1 MSPIY
6 NHVHVLPVHT
16 CTHRE
21 KLMNGYGQPT
31 VNMYNIDLDVMGK
44 HWWMNVHLC
53 YTDLGVGGRRWWMNG
68 QQEGNTLHNRW
79 TEGWIILSLPPPGSC
94 LFGCY
99 RCTECF
105 VVYILIFDMI
115 RTQVIIKTLTTRNSY
130 CHTDLDTVIEL
141 LSNMLSLHH
150 YLMMK
155 MNLWIGRDEIF

>member
-1 MSPIY
+1 MNECTP
-6 NHVHVLPVHT
+6 VL
-16 CTHRE
+16 HRLRCGGKE
-21 KLMNGYGQPT
+21 MMNEWSALT
-31 VNMYNIDLDVMGK
+31 VSRKEI
-44 HWWMNVHLC
+44 
-53 YTDLGVGGRRWWMNG
+53 
-68 QQEGNTLHNRW
+68 Q
-79 TEGWIILSLPPPGSC
+79 GWIILSLPPPGSC

-155 MNLWIGRDEIF
+155 MNL

>member
-1 MSPIY
+1 MNECTP
-6 NHVHVLPVHT
+6 VL
-16 CTHRE
+16 HRLRCGGKE
-21 KLMNGYGQPT
+21 MMNEWSALT
-31 VNMYNIDLDVMGK
+31 
-44 HWWMNVHLC
+44 
-53 YTDLGVGGRRWWMNG
+53 G

-79 TEGWIILSLPPPGSC
+79 TEGWIILSLPPQGSC

-141 LSNMLSLHH
+141 LSNMLSIHH

-155 MNLWIGRDEIF
+155 MNL

>member
-1 MSPIY
+1 MWGEGDDERMVSPD
-6 NHVHVLPVHT
+6 
-16 CTHRE
+16 RSA
-21 KLMNGYGQPT
+21 
-31 VNMYNIDLDVMGK
+31 
-44 HWWMNVHLC
+44 
-53 YTDLGVGGRRWWMNG
+53 GRKYIT
-68 QQEGNTLHNRW
+68 QQMDRRMDNTA
-79 TEGWIILSLPPPGSC
+79 GSC

-115 RTQVIIKTLTTRNSY
+115 RTQVIIKILTTRNSY

-155 MNLWIGRDEIF
+155 MNL